1 MKLLK
6 TEQLAVTK
14 QERLE
19 SKELGK
25 EVGVEVVDVK
35 KTTCRGLILHLKQ
48 RNDRQKA
55 PNFKV
60 GEGVGLND
68 PRDDKFF
75 GGIIKEG
82 VKKYFI
88 MLPIIF

>member
-1 MKLLK
+1 M
-6 TEQLAVTK
+6 
-14 QERLE
+14 
-19 SKELGK
+19 
-25 EVGVEVVDVK
+25 EVVDVK

-55 PNFKV
+55 TNFKV

-88 MLPIIF
+88 MLPIIFCKRTIGKNIFLQLPKEGFP